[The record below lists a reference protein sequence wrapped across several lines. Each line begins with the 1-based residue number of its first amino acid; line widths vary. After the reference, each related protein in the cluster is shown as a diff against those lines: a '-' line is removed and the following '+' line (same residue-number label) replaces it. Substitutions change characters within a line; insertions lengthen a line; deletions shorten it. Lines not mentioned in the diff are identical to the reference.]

1 VENEDCLIAD
11 QAAAGSSP
19 PFGTITFLESV
30 RQALT
35 HPGSIRGEL
44 VMRMGLKRG
53 LVAIGGKD

>member
-1 VENEDCLIAD
+1 MENEGCLMAA

-19 PFGTITFLESV
+19 PFGTITILKSV

-35 HPGSIRGEL
+35 HPGSIRGEQ

-53 LVAIGGKD
+53 LMATGGKD